1 MHERHLQLV
10 RPTTELSEP
19 SEPPSRFSF
28 DDMFRQYAPYV
39 AAIALRLLGRVDEV
53 EDVVQDVFLQAHR
66 GLRGLREPAALKGW
80 LATVTV
86 RTAHRR
92 LRSRRLRL
100 LLRMV
105 PAYDYEILA
114 QPDLSAEESARVAE
128 IYALLD
134 KLPARERL
142 AWSLRYIEG
151 EQLTRVAELCGA
163 SLAAVKRHIAAA
175 NKRLGE
181 LAHE

>member
-1 MHERHLQLV
+1 MQERHLQLV
-10 RPTTELSEP
+10 RPSAEP
-19 SEPPSRFSF
+19 SEPRPPSTF
-28 DDMFRQYAPYV
+28 DDIFRQYAPYV

-66 GLRGLREPAALKGW
+66 GLGGLRDPAALKGW

-92 LRSRRLRL
+92 LRSRRLRF
-100 LLRMV
+100 LLRLV

-134 KLPARERL
+134 KLPAKERL
-142 AWSLRYIEG
+142 AWTLRYVEG
-151 EQLTRVAELCGA
+151 EQLTRVAELTGV
-163 SLAAVKRHIAAA
+163 SLAAVKRHISAA